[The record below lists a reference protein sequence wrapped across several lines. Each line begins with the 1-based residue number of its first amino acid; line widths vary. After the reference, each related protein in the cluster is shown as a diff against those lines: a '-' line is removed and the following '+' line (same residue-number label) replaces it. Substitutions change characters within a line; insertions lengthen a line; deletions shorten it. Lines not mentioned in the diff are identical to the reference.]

1 MIKSKSLGQE
11 ASTWEL
17 MDGVEGLLQQKLS
30 LPEGC
35 RLRVQN
41 MESWAQNIVNLV
53 SPNYSTLAGDA
64 SVKHLLKLRLYRLS
78 LPSMNRT
85 VIF

>member
-17 MDGVEGLLQQKLS
+17 MDGVEGLLQHKLS
-30 LPEGC
+30 LLGGC
-35 RLRVQN
+35 KLRVQS
-41 MESWAQNIVNLV
+41 MESRAQNIINLV

-64 SVKHLLKLRLYRLS
+64 SVKSSVKH
-78 LPSMNRT
+78 
-85 VIF
+85 